1 MSVDYSVDQTKLI
14 SDVCVRCPGGLVNP
28 RISSEHKSR
37 GCKIV
42 HVTDR
47 TRARIH
53 ICVCMYSQLLLLQQ
67 QQVCAYMTR
76 DCSHAFVQQ
85 AQQQQILTFLK
96 GV

>member
-1 MSVDYSVDQTKLI
+1 
-14 SDVCVRCPGGLVNP
+14 
-28 RISSEHKSR
+28 
-37 GCKIV
+37 
-42 HVTDR
+42 
-47 TRARIH
+47 
-53 ICVCMYSQLLLLQQ
+53 MYSQLLLLQQ